1 MSTVAKIIGIIII
14 VIGFLAFTVTTFG
27 YEDATKKM
35 GLSVLMLCFPTYI
48 VNRIIFNFATP
59 NDIIMD
65 RHPLVY
71 SKEMPLVST
80 LE

>member
-1 MSTVAKIIGIIII
+1 MQ
-14 VIGFLAFTVTTFG
+14 
-27 YEDATKKM
+27 DAARNSISPID
-35 GLSVLMLCFPTYI
+35 GNLSVFVLCFPTYI

-80 LE
+80 L